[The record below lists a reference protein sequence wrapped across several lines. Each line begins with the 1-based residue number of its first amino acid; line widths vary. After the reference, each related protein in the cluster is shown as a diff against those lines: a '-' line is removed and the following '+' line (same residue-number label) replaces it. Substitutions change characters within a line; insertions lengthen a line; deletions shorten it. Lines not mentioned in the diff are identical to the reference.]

1 MPLQK
6 TIGVGGSNAETE
18 LDKLSNMT
26 GDIQP
31 IKIEEY
37 NQRIDT
43 ACSLMRE
50 LGHAAVYLNAGT
62 NLLYFTG
69 TKWGASERMVGAL
82 LTNNG
87 DLHYICL
94 LYTSPS
100 PRDLSTSRMP
110 SSA

>member
-50 LGHAAVYLNAGT
+50 LGHAAIYLNAGT

-69 TKWGASERMVGAL
+69 TKWGAS
-82 LTNNG
+82 
-87 DLHYICL
+87 CL